1 MATYDRYDL
10 FREDGE
16 IKIVPYI
23 PIPVKS
29 TDINVIYKKNKSRL
43 DILSHQYYGNANY
56 GWLIMQANPELGSME
71 FEIPDGST
79 LRIPYPLEPTI
90 ERYIADANQYNI
102 LN

>member
-16 IKIVPYI
+16 IKIVPFV

-29 TDINVIYKKNKSRL
+29 TDINVIYKKNRSRL
-43 DILSHQYYGNANY
+43 DLLSYQYYGNANY

-79 LRIPYPLEPTI
+79 LRIPYPLEQTI
-90 ERYIADANQYNI
+90 ERYIADTNQYNI